1 MTSQKVWKK
10 WLKKVTRRLGFEQ
23 LHERRA
29 VVEWKLRDN
38 SSGIPECLT
47 MLGSMCSPTATHTD
61 LCSVGVRCFDLS
73 KFISLIVKIS
83 SDNVSNHSQIKL
95 AYAVKALSVI
105 MKSFVDSFPL
115 DNSTAHSKLKL
126 QLAERQSIKID
137 SCWLVFT
144 LENVWD
150 PHQEITSI
158 TRTCE
163 VRKQGIFKM
172 MIPKA
177 LPQRALVCYLKNFN
191 YKQVD

>member
-150 PHQEITSI
+150 PHQ
-158 TRTCE
+158 
-163 VRKQGIFKM
+163 
-172 MIPKA
+172 
-177 LPQRALVCYLKNFN
+177 
-191 YKQVD
+191 